1 MPQAGTGN
9 LTEHESAHE
18 SAHDSA
24 PSQDAPHAPHM
35 PRTPTHTPP
44 NTPLRYTQTAR
55 STPTRHAER
64 ASYDRAAVHAVI
76 DEALVCHVGFIRDG
90 APVVLPTVHARVGG
104 TLYFHGSS
112 GGRFS
117 LLDGEPIGV
126 TITLIDGLV
135 LARSWLH
142 HSAPFRSV
150 VAHGTARVVTDED
163 ERWNAMAALIDHIA
177 PGRSADSRPPTKKE
191 LARTAIVALELAEVS
206 LKQRDASIA
215 EEPEDMDLPHWAGVI
230 PLRLTASPAIP
241 DGALKP
247 GVTVPDYL
255 VGYQR
260 GGGGGGGGDG
270 GGRG

>member
-1 MPQAGTGN
+1 LPQARDR
-9 LTEHESAHE
+9 TEHESP
-18 SAHDSA
+18 
-24 PSQDAPHAPHM
+24 PSQDVSHSRPQ
-35 PRTPTHTPP
+35 
-44 NTPLRYTQTAR
+44 YVQTAR

-64 ASYDRAAVHAVI
+64 ASYDREAVHAVI
-76 DEALVCHVGFIRDG
+76 DEALVCHVGFVRDG
-90 APVVLPTVHARVGG
+90 APVVLPTVHARMED

-150 VAHGTARVVTDED
+150 VVHGTARVVTDEN

-177 PGRSADSRPPTKKE
+177 PGRSSDSRPPTKKE
-191 LARTAIVALELAEVS
+191 LAKTAIVALELAEVS
-206 LKQRDASIA
+206 LKQRDTTIS
-215 EEPEDMDLPHWAGVI
+215 EEPEDLDLPHWAGVI

-241 DGALKP
+241 DEALKANIAL
-247 GVTVPDYL
+247 PDYL
-255 VGYQR
+255 IGYQR
-260 GGGGGGGGDG
+260 A
-270 GGRG
+270 